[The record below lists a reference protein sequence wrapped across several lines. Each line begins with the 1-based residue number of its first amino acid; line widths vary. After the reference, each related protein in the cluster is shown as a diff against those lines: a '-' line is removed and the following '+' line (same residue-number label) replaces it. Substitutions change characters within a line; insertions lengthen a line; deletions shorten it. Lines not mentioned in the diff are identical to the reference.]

1 MDVMSVSSSVSSAV
15 MEVACLHNAKCESQ
29 LLQNSN
35 ESEVY
40 IVEDL
45 RWKLCQA
52 KKEKLDLTIK
62 HNRELSDYESQI
74 VKLRSEIEKGEAVR
88 QHLEYELAIARKD
101 GRLNMHAAEEKLS
114 DANTKLVELQMLNE
128 ELQQKVAETEKTFH
142 IAQQKWK
149 EEQQRHASE
158 KDDIRRTCKNEYE
171 LLLKERAK
179 LESFL
184 EGQNDA
190 LQNICKKMKDM
201 EMEHSGCTELLRHQV
216 NQIEHS
222 AEREEQ
228 LKKELE
234 AATVRI
240 KKLEENIEAER
251 AAHLESKFNSE
262 IIQLRVRDL
271 EGALQVEKASQAEAF
286 SNLEMI
292 KKEFKEIENAYER
305 EKRNAQENL
314 EKLSV

>member
-184 EGQNDA
+184 E
-190 LQNICKKMKDM
+190 
-201 EMEHSGCTELLRHQV
+201 
-216 NQIEHS
+216 
-222 AEREEQ
+222 
-228 LKKELE
+228 

>member
-1 MDVMSVSSSVSSAV
+1 MSSPVSYAV
-15 MEVACLHNAKCESQ
+15 MEATCLHSANCESQ

-40 IVEDL
+40 TAEDL
-45 RWKLCQA
+45 RRKLCQA
-52 KKEKLDLTIK
+52 RKEKLDLTIK
-62 HNRELSDYESQI
+62 HNQELSNYESQI

-101 GRLNMHAAEEKLS
+101 GRLKMYAVEEELS
-114 DANTKLVELQMLNE
+114 DAKTKLVELQILNE
-128 ELQQKVAETEKTFH
+128 KLQQKVAETEKTFH

-158 KDDIRRTCKNEYE
+158 KNDIRRTCKDEYE
-171 LLLKERAK
+171 LLLKERTK

-184 EGQNDA
+184 QEQNNA
-190 LQNICKKMKDM
+190 LQNIRKKMKDV
-201 EMEHSGCTELLRHQV
+201 EVEHNGCTELLRRQA
-216 NQIEHS
+216 NQLEYS
-222 AEREEQ
+222 AEQEER

-234 AATVRI
+234 TATVRI
-240 KKLEENIEAER
+240 KKLEENVEAER

-262 IIQLRVRDL
+262 IIQLRIRDL
-271 EGALQVEKASQAEAF
+271 EGALQVEKASQAEAL
-286 SNLEMI
+286 SDLEMV
-292 KKEFKEIENAYER
+292 KKEFKEVENAYER

-314 EKLSV
+314 EKLNV